1 MVADVSRSTVH
12 GVRIATVTPERPH
25 GTCVVAMGFGA
36 WHDAFE
42 LQRFTRLAGL
52 LGVRLVVLETPGLG
66 YEGTALTRR
75 ERAALLSGRYSRLGA
90 RMMAAATSA
99 TGPGEPVHLLGYSLG
114 TSVAAAMAASR
125 HAPRISSLVLVEPV
139 AARTWNPLVLARSVA
154 EEDAVID
161 DYLDETA
168 GVPDAVAPSD
178 RVDGAPSPAR
188 NQLDQLL
195 LGTALSWGRL
205 AGDLGRFASRQPAPD
220 VLVVHGS
227 ASVLSPPATNAA
239 LVRWLATLGCRVS
252 DVEMEGSHGI
262 WQSLPR
268 VDVLGGH
275 VRSFWDAL

>member
-12 GVRIATVTPERPH
+12 GVRIATVTPERPRA
-25 GTCVVAMGFGA
+25 TCVVAMGFGA

-42 LQRFTRLAGL
+42 LQRFTRLADL
-52 LGVRLVVLETPGLG
+52 LDARLVVLETPGLG
-66 YEGTALTRR
+66 YEGTTLTRR
-75 ERAALLSGRYSRLGA
+75 ERAALLSGRYSRLGT
-90 RMMAAATSA
+90 RMMAAATSV
-99 TGPGEPVHLLGYSLG
+99 TSPGEPVHLLGYSLG

-139 AARTWNPLVLARSVA
+139 AARTWNPLVLARSVS

-168 GVPDAVAPSD
+168 AVADAVAPSD
-178 RVDGAPSPAR
+178 RVEGAPGPAR
-188 NQLDQLL
+188 NQVDQLL

-205 AGDLGRFASRQPAPD
+205 TGDLSRFAARQPSPD

-227 ASVLSPPATNAA
+227 TSVLSPPPINA
-239 LVRWLATLGCRVS
+239 VLARRLGALGCRVT
-252 DVEMEGSHGI
+252 DVELEGGHGI

-268 VDVLGGH
+268 VDLLGAH
-275 VRSFWDAL
+275 VRTFWDAL